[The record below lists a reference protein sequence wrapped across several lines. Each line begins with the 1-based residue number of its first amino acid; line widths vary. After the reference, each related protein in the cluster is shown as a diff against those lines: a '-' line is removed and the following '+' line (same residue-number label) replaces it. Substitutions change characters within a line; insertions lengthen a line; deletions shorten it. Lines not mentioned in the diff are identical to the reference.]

1 MSENQSWKSEVGG
14 IVEALIFWPV
24 TKQETRQ
31 LFPLSLYRQLMIK
44 GTSGL
49 ETHSKVNKS
58 LFIKVSTIVKYFRC
72 MSRFSMAFFCFFL
85 IIFLFFMVYGFV
97 CLFVCLFF
105 FFSLFIF
112 NLFSLLPFYFKLFLS
127 LFFKSNFYTLFPRIS
142 AQALI

>member
-1 MSENQSWKSEVGG
+1 MSENQSQKSEVGG

-72 MSRFSMAFFCFFL
+72 MSRFSMAFFCFF
-85 IIFLFFMVYGFV
+85 FNYFFVFCGLRV
-97 CLFVCLFF
+97 CLFVCLF

>member
-1 MSENQSWKSEVGG
+1 MSENQSQKSEVGG

-72 MSRFSMAFFCFFL
+72 MSRFSMAFFCFFFL
-85 IIFLFFMVYGFV
+85 IIFLFFVVYGFV
-97 CLFVCLFF
+97 CLFVCFF
-105 FFSLFIF
+105 FHYLFLIYFHCYLFISNCSF
-112 NLFSLLPFYFKLFLS
+112 LCFSSQTSIPFFLE
-127 LFFKSNFYTLFPRIS
+127 
-142 AQALI
+142 

>member
-1 MSENQSWKSEVGG
+1 
-14 IVEALIFWPV
+14 
-24 TKQETRQ
+24 
-31 LFPLSLYRQLMIK
+31 MIK

-58 LFIKVSTIVKYFRC
+58 LFIKVSTNVKYFRC
-72 MSRFSMAFFCFFL
+72 MSRFSMAFFCL
-85 IIFLFFMVYGFV
+85 IIFLFFVVYGFV
-97 CLFVCLFF
+97 CLFVF